1 MNLSMNNPTTYLA
14 SLTAQS
20 LAIISNFVPR
30 LLAAVVLFGLG
41 ILLAKLV
48 RQLLSRI
55 LKAVNLSAFLNK
67 TPLQLAFENQN
78 VGDYIE
84 RFIVGAVY
92 WLMLLLAVHASAS
105 VLQLTSVTLI
115 LEKVLNY
122 LPQIASALAVLGFG
136 MLLAGL
142 IESLV
147 KGAARG
153 IGIHNAILLGKGAS
167 YAVVTIAALSSLSE
181 LGIAKE
187 FITIL
192 FIGFISS
199 VSLATALALGLGSRE
214 MVQRLLNDWYTKN
227 FTKPEELVKP
237 VAKKRA

>member
-1 MNLSMNNPTTYLA
+1 MNNTTSYLA
-14 SLTAQS
+14 YVTAQT
-20 LAIISNFVPR
+20 LAVISSFLPR
-30 LLAAVVLFGLG
+30 LLAALILLGLG

-48 RQLLSRI
+48 RQLLNRI
-55 LKAVNLSAFLNK
+55 LQATNLSQLLNK

-78 VGDYIE
+78 VGDYLT

-92 WLMLLLAVHASAS
+92 WLLILLAIHASS
-105 VLQLTSVTLI
+105 TVLGLISVTLI

-122 LPQIASALAVLGFG
+122 VPQILSALVVLGFG

-142 IESLV
+142 VESVV

-153 IGIHNAILLGKGAS
+153 IGVHNALLLGKVAS

-192 FIGFISS
+192 FVGFVSS
-199 VSLATALALGLGSRE
+199 LSLAAALALGLGSKDT
-214 MVQRLLNDWYTKN
+214 VHRLLSNWYERN
-227 FTKPEELVKP
+227 FTKEVETDKP
-237 VAKKRA
+237 QSKKRGS

>member
-1 MNLSMNNPTTYLA
+1 MNNSTSYLA
-14 SLTAQS
+14 YVTAQT
-20 LAIISNFVPR
+20 LAVISSFLPR
-30 LLAAVVLFGLG
+30 LLAALILLGLG

-55 LKAVNLSAFLNK
+55 LQATNLSQLLNK

-78 VGDYIE
+78 VGEYIT
-84 RFIVGAVY
+84 RFIVGAIY
-92 WLMLLLAVHASAS
+92 WLLILLAIHASS
-105 VLQLTSVTLI
+105 TVLGLISVTLI

-122 LPQIASALAVLGFG
+122 VPQILSALVVLGFG

-142 IESLV
+142 VESVV

-153 IGIHNAILLGKGAS
+153 IGVHNAILLGKVAS

-187 FITIL
+187 FINIL
-192 FIGFISS
+192 FIGFVSS
-199 VSLATALALGLGSRE
+199 LSLAAALALGLGSKDT
-214 MVQRLLNDWYTKN
+214 VHRLLSSWYERN
-227 FTKPEELVKP
+227 FTKEVESDKP
-237 VAKKRA
+237 QSKKRGS